1 MNSQLRTVEAPN
13 VAKTP
18 VMKVFN
24 DTNRAVISV
33 SLMTQGAMFASI
45 QALAAAALDGG
56 DQEQALF
63 RIDLVARAAAEEA
76 DRLANAVGTIPTA
89 SSL

>member
-1 MNSQLRTVEAPN
+1 MSSQLRTVD
-13 VAKTP
+13 
-18 VMKVFN
+18 VMNANTLAMTAFN

-63 RIDLVARAAAEEA
+63 RIDLVARQAAADA
-76 DRLANAVGTIPTA
+76 DRLANAVGTIPTIT
-89 SSL
+89 SI

>member
-1 MNSQLRTVEAPN
+1 MSSQLRTVD
-13 VAKTP
+13 
-18 VMKVFN
+18 VMNANTLAMTAFN

-63 RIDLVARAAAEEA
+63 RIDLVARQAAADA
-76 DRLANAVGTIPTA
+76 DRLANAVGTIPTTT
-89 SSL
+89 SI